1 MFNLLDLRIK
11 EDNLLE
17 AKNTL
22 RNEMLTLPLSNDL
35 RLVGTT
41 IGLSLL
47 KPNMVYDHEATEAEK
62 EKAAENVERV
72 FFKKGQYIV
81 QDGQPVT
88 EEQYMALL
96 IWG

>member
-1 MFNLLDLRIK
+1 
-11 EDNLLE
+11 
-17 AKNTL
+17 
-22 RNEMLTLPLSNDL
+22 MLTLPLSNDL

-96 IWG
+96 DLGLIKNQQFDISLVVGLGLIVLLTE